1 MVYSNGVANENS
13 SNVLFLLCM
22 FFFDV
27 GFCDVIL
34 CMPHYLLGTNYL
46 LGEQGGEQGG
56 NLLVKAREQG
66 GVCMWS
72 VNAIVFVR
80 R

>member
-1 MVYSNGVANENS
+1 M
-13 SNVLFLLCM
+13 
-22 FFFDV
+22 
-27 GFCDVIL
+27 IL
-34 CMPHYLLGTNYL
+34 CMPHYL

-56 NLLVKAREQG
+56 DVLVEASEQG
-66 GVCMWS
+66 GVCIWS